1 MFEMKW
7 QILFICFFP
16 VTLSSLHLND
26 VPFNCQNNNTAC
38 ENFDDNLIQTI
49 HGIYTLLECR
59 EICLD
64 NTECEFITYF
74 GQTGIP
80 LRNSCQLFR
89 SCESTIDCTGS
100 KMETGFEKPYE
111 YFLVSVVFTNQD
123 SENPFS
129 ISIKD
134 A

>member
-1 MFEMKW
+1 MFGMKLKW
-7 QILFICFFP
+7 QILCICFFP
-16 VTLSSLHLND
+16 ATLSSLHFRDFSLD
-26 VPFNCQNNNTAC
+26 CQNNNTAC

-89 SCESTIDCTGS
+89 SCESTTDCRGS
-100 KMETGFEKPYE
+100 KIETGFEKPYE
-111 YFLVSVVFTNQD
+111 YFLVR
-123 SENPFS
+123 EGIKIFS
-129 ISIKD
+129 NFGY
-134 A
+134 